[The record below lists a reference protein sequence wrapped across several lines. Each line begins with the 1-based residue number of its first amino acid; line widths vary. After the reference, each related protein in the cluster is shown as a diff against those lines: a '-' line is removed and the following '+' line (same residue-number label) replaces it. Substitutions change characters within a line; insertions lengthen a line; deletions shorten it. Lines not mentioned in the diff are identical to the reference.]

1 MITTAGF
8 LEPDPG
14 LFQVDEPV
22 FSVNGF
28 EVADSEVIEGWDY
41 SVDLGVSWEVQI
53 DKVQLLEQCGLG
65 PSTDIRLGF
74 RWRSSKTNLYSSG
87 LGGSVVH
94 GDNRIRAS
102 IPSDRTGGVLRISL
116 YALVMSVEPSE
127 CSPLAASRPGSILW
141 IEDRQVFLEGVGSRF
156 PLVAVE
162 FPAGEMQKGMWEFAP
177 TSVDLGASA
186 MGSFNLRLNAAHPAV
201 RKLLDSP
208 NAAESKVLQTVLK
221 ADLHRNLVSWALREG
236 PQIRSYDDDTIG
248 GVLWATFRRYFAEA
262 DFEEMSSA
270 MESTPWRVEARIQA
284 ATAEAVK

>member
-14 LFQVDEPV
+14 LFQLDEPV

-28 EVADSEVIEGWDY
+28 EIADSEAIEGWDY
-41 SVDLGVSWEVQI
+41 SVDLGVSWEVEI
-53 DKVQLLEQCGLG
+53 DKARLLDQCGLG

-74 RWRSSKTNLYSSG
+74 RWRSNKTNLYNSG
-87 LGGSVVH
+87 LGGAVVH
-94 GDNRIRAS
+94 GGNRIRAS

-116 YALVMSVEPSE
+116 YALVMSVEPTE
-127 CSPLAASRPGSILW
+127 CSPLAARRPGSILW
-141 IEDRQVFLEGVGSRF
+141 AEDRQVFLEGAGSRF

-186 MGSFNLRLNAAHPAV
+186 MGSFNLRLNTAHPSV

-221 ADLHRNLVSWALREG
+221 ADLHRNLISWALREG
-236 PQIRSYDDDTIG
+236 PEIRSYDDDTIG
-248 GVLWATFRRYFAEA
+248 GVLWATFRRYFAET

-270 MESTPWRVEARIQA
+270 METTPWRVEARIQA
-284 ATAEAVK
+284 ATSEPTK